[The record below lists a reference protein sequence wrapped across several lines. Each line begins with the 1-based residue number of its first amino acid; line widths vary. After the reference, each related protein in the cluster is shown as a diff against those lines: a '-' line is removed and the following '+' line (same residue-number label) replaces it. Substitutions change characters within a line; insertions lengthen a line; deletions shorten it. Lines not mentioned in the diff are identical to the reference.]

1 MTGRGEHFTEKNPN
15 PILSA
20 EKNGTVLYSNE
31 AAKPLLTEWGVEIG
45 EKLPSSIGELVQ
57 RVISTNNPEK
67 MEVKVEKKVYLVVFH
82 PLPKQECVNI
92 SGFDISDQI
101 KLEGELHES
110 EVLEIPNL
118 ELPKIIDAHTIQS
131 LMDDFYRLAH
141 IPMGLIDLKGNIL
154 ASVAWQ
160 DICTKFHRIHP
171 ETCKNCIE
179 SDIKLSVGVP
189 PGEFKLYRCKNNMW
203 DVVTP
208 ITVGGKHIANIYSGQ
223 FFFEDEPLDYEL
235 FRSQAR
241 KYGFNEEEYI
251 AALEKVPRL
260 SREAVNE
267 KMSFFMKLANI
278 LSQLS
283 YSNCK
288 LAKSLAER
296 DNLVDKLEKNKEDL
310 NRAQAM
316 GNIGSWRLDVSK
328 NELTWSDENHRIF
341 GIPKGTPLTYET
353 FLSIVYPDDREYVDR
368 KWKMGLKG
376 EAYDIKHRIVV
387 DDKIKWVREKAYLEF
402 DKDKMV
408 IGGFG
413 TTQDI
418 TERRQAEHQLSN
430 ELARATGLYE
440 LYTRSSNLSDR
451 ELYDFALNQAVK
463 ITDSTIGFFHI
474 ASEDEK
480 EIILTAWN
488 PEALRSCT
496 AGNEGHYP
504 IEKAGNWVDCVRL
517 KRSVVYNDFPSSPNQ
532 KGLPAGHATVKRFMS
547 VPITENGKVRI
558 IFGVGNKVDDY
569 DDRDVMQ
576 LQLVANEL
584 HKIMKL
590 RRIEKEV
597 RESEEKYRIIADNT
611 YDWEFWLDS
620 DGRFLYSSPS
630 CERVTGYA
638 AGEFINNPNL
648 LQEIIH
654 SDDWQAFL
662 QHQHD
667 KSLSSHSDIE
677 FRIITKDGEIKW
689 IHHLCQPIYDSKG
702 CYAGNRGSNRDITER
717 KQEEH
722 RIRRYNHILEGI
734 NWIFS
739 NVVQV
744 KTEEEL
750 GEACLSVAL
759 GVTGSEFGYI
769 IEMCADGLLRDVA
782 KSKLAWEQC
791 HMYDKTGHIC
801 LPHDYVVHGLY
812 GSVIINGK
820 SFFTN
825 DPQSHP
831 DSAGLPAGHPPIK
844 SFLTVPLI
852 LDRKIVGSI
861 GVGNREGGY
870 SYEQQEDLEAIAPAV
885 TQVLQRRKVEQERKL
900 AEQELKASELRFKA
914 LVQDLESGVFL
925 IDGEGKFTIYNPAFL
940 QIFNISEQELEYM
953 KIQDFS
959 WDTWNVVD
967 KDGNALRFESH
978 PVQYARI
985 NRKPVKNQVIGI
997 RRYSHDDW
1005 VWTLVS
1011 AEPLLNPDGSINII
1025 ICTFTDITQLKN
1037 TEDALKIANET
1048 LEEKVKE
1055 RTLEL
1060 EKAYR
1065 TLKEKEELLSD
1076 AQEMAHIGNWEHNFV
1091 TGKLYWSE
1099 EIYRIFGLKRQE
1111 FEVSYSLF
1119 LSHLH
1124 PDDQDY
1130 VDNAVKG
1137 ALRGKPFS
1145 IDYRILLANGE
1156 ERIAHSKG
1164 ETIFDKENNPVR
1176 IRGTTQDITDLRKT
1190 EERIKT
1196 LANIVES
1203 SQDAIGTLSLD
1214 GIIISWNKGAEQI
1227 YGYSTE
1233 KILGKHASILA
1244 PSHLD
1249 KETMKLIELI
1259 KQGESIHQYETSRL
1273 GIDGKIISV
1282 SITLSPVFDTN
1293 GKLSAVSFI
1302 SRNITE
1308 RKKAEEALRNF
1319 EIARKKELHHRIKN
1333 NLQVISSLLD
1343 LQADLFK
1350 GRKTIKDSEVLK
1362 AFKESIDRV
1371 LSIALIH
1378 EELYKGKNID
1388 LLNFSQY
1395 IQELANNLLLTY
1407 SLKTDVSLNFDL
1419 EEKIFLDMDT
1429 AIPLGIII
1437 NELITNSFKYA
1448 FSSRDNGEIR
1458 IKLHK
1463 EGNRES
1469 KNEEIVSTAYVLS
1482 VSDNGI
1488 GIPKDLKI
1496 EDLDSLGLQLVTSL
1510 VDQLDGE
1517 LQLKKGNGTEFT
1529 IKFDVTEK
1537 DNLVSAPVSPL
1548 QLVDN
1553 E

>member
-1 MTGRGEHFTEKNPN
+1 MKARMEHFPEKNPN
-15 PILSA
+15 PVLSA
-20 EKNGTVLYSNE
+20 EKDGTVLYSNE
-31 AAKPLLTEWGVEIG
+31 AAKPLLLEWGVEIG
-45 EKLPSSIGELVQ
+45 EKLPSSIEELVQ
-57 RVISTNNPEK
+57 RVISSNSPEK
-67 MEVKVEKKVYLVVFH
+67 IEVKVGKKVYLVVFH
-82 PLPKQECVNI
+82 PLPEQECVNI

-101 KLEGELHES
+101 KLEGELQES
-110 EVLEIPNL
+110 EALEIPNL
-118 ELPKIIDAHTIQS
+118 ELSKIIDAHAIQS

-154 ASVAWQ
+154 AGVAWQ

-203 DVVTP
+203 DVATP
-208 ITVGGKHIANIYSGQ
+208 VMVGGKHVANIFSGQ
-223 FFFEDEPLDYEL
+223 FFFDNEPLDYEL

-260 SREAVNE
+260 SMEAVNE
-267 KMSFFMKLANI
+267 KMSFFVKLANI

-283 YSNCK
+283 YSNFK
-288 LAKSLAER
+288 LTRSLAER
-296 DNLVDKLEKNKEDL
+296 DDLVDKLEKNKEDL
-310 NRAQAM
+310 DRAQAV

-376 EAYDIKHRIVV
+376 EAYDIEHRIVV
-387 DDKIKWVREKAYLEF
+387 DNKIKWVREKAYLEF

-413 TTQDI
+413 ITQDI
-418 TERRQAEHQLSN
+418 TERRQVEHQLSN
-430 ELARATGLYE
+430 ELTRATCLYE
-440 LYTRSSNLSDR
+440 LYTRSPNLSDS

-463 ITDSTIGFFHI
+463 VTNSTIGFFHLV
-474 ASEDEK
+474 SEDEK
-480 EIILTAWN
+480 EIILTTWN
-488 PEALRSCT
+488 QEALRSCT
-496 AGNEGHYP
+496 VGNERHYP

-517 KRSVVYNDFPSSPNQ
+517 KRPVVYNNFPSSPNQ

-547 VPITENGKVRI
+547 VPVTENGKVRI
-558 IFGVGNKVDDY
+558 IFGVGNKVDEY

-576 LQLVANEL
+576 LQLVSNEL

-590 RRIEKEV
+590 RRIENEV
-597 RESEEKYRIIADNT
+597 MESESFLRNVMENVSDAIFVKDRESRLILANPAYYRLMGKSPEEVLNKIAADFHPPEIAKKLAEDDKRVMETGKGTTLEERIFTSHGWRIFQTVKAPY
-611 YDWEFWLDS
+611 YDGQGNIIGLV
-620 DGRFLYSSPS
+620 G
-630 CERVTGYA
+630 A
-638 AGEFINNPNL
+638 A
-648 LQEIIH
+648 
-654 SDDWQAFL
+654 
-662 QHQHD
+662 
-667 KSLSSHSDIE
+667 
-677 FRIITKDGEIKW
+677 
-689 IHHLCQPIYDSKG
+689 
-702 CYAGNRGSNRDITER
+702 RDITER

-722 RIRRYNHILEGI
+722 RIRRYNRILEGI
-734 NWIFS
+734 NQIFG
-739 NVVQV
+739 NVVQA

-759 GVTGSEFGYI
+759 EVTDSQFGYI
-769 IEMCADGLLRDVA
+769 IEMCADGLLHDVA

-791 HMYDKTGHIC
+791 HMYDKTGHVC

-844 SFLTVPLI
+844 SFLTVPLT
-852 LDRKIVGSI
+852 LDGKIVGSI

-885 TQVLQRRKVEQERKL
+885 MQILQRRKVEQERKF
-900 AEQELKASELRFKA
+900 ADQELKASELRFRA
-914 LVQDLESGVFL
+914 LVQDLESGVIL
-925 IDGEGKFTIYNPAFL
+925 IDGEGKFSIYNPAFL
-940 QIFNISEQELEYM
+940 KIFNISEKELKYM
-953 KIQDFS
+953 EIQDLS
-959 WDTWNVVD
+959 WDTWDVVD

-978 PVQYARI
+978 PVQYSRI
-985 NRKPVKNQVIGI
+985 NRKPVTNQVIGI
-997 RRYSHDDW
+997 RRYPHDDW
-1005 VWTLVS
+1005 VWVLAS
-1011 AEPLLNPDGSINII
+1011 AEPLLNFDSSINVI

-1055 RTLEL
+1055 RTVEL
-1060 EKAYR
+1060 GKAYS
-1065 TLKEKEELLSD
+1065 TLKEKEGLLSD
-1076 AQEMAHIGNWEHNFV
+1076 AQEMAHIGNWEQNFV
-1091 TGKLYWSE
+1091 TGKLHWSDE
-1099 EIYRIFGLKRQE
+1099 MYRIFGLTPQE
-1111 FEVSYSLF
+1111 FEVNYGLF
-1119 LSHLH
+1119 LSYLH
-1124 PDDQDY
+1124 PDDQDHI
-1130 VDNAVKG
+1130 NSAVKE
-1137 ALRGKPFS
+1137 ALNGKNFS
-1145 IDYRILLANGE
+1145 IDHKIILANGE

-1164 ETIFDKENNPVR
+1164 ETVFDKENHPVR
-1176 IRGTTQDITDLRKT
+1176 IKGTTQDITDLRIV
-1190 EERIKT
+1190 EERVKT

-1203 SQDAIGTLSLD
+1203 SLDAIGTLSLD
-1214 GIIISWNKGAEQI
+1214 GIITSWNKGAEQV

-1233 KILGKHASILA
+1233 EIFGKHASILA
-1244 PSHLD
+1244 TSNLN
-1249 KETMKLIELI
+1249 KEALKLIEEI
-1259 KQGESIHQYETSRL
+1259 KHGKKVQRYETLRL
-1273 GIDGKIISV
+1273 RKDGKNIYV

-1302 SRNITE
+1302 SRDITE

-1319 EIARKKELHHRIKN
+1319 ETARKKELHHRIKN

-1350 GRKTIKDSEVLK
+1350 GRKTITDSEVLK
-1362 AFKESIDRV
+1362 AFKQSIDRV

-1378 EELYKGKNID
+1378 EELYKGRNID

-1395 IQELANNLLLTY
+1395 VKELSNNLLLTY

-1419 EEKIFLDMDT
+1419 EENIFFEMDT
-1429 AIPLGIII
+1429 AIPLGIAI
-1437 NELITNSFKYA
+1437 NEIVSNSFKYA
-1448 FSSRDNGEIR
+1448 FSGRDKGEIK

-1463 EGNRES
+1463 EEEGES
-1469 KNEEIVSTAYVLS
+1469 KSKKFASTVYILS

-1488 GIPKDLKI
+1488 GIPEGLKI

-1510 VDQLDGE
+1510 VDQLNGE
-1517 LQLKKGNGTEFT
+1517 LGLKGNNGTEFT
-1529 IKFDVTEK
+1529 IKFTVAEKSNQAPLPDVQHSIE
-1537 DNLVSAPVSPL
+1537 
-1548 QLVDN
+1548 
-1553 E
+1553 